1 MQCTQIYIYIKC
13 FILHDLVVV
22 PPQVALDPGRKSRP
36 VVIVLVASHSIFRP
50 VKISL
55 EFSMFPKYIFRPG
68 GLSIDITEVGGVA
81 GNVTG
86 FNVHFHIFSS
96 ALFATNVICPRHS
109 IISIISFSSHCHH

>member
-1 MQCTQIYIYIKC
+1 M
-13 FILHDLVVV
+13 VVV
-22 PPQVALDPGRKSRP
+22 LPQIALDPGRKSRP

-96 ALFATNVICPRHS
+96 ALFATNVTCPHL
-109 IISIISFSSHCHH
+109 SIISFSSHCHH